1 MHGVMVSLAPFW
13 WRFRESAAATAVVST
28 PPAVTCICPFY
39 LGRTCDAVKD
49 RPAFLLQGP
58 AILGMMLLG
67 FVVYVGVMTAF
78 TGVIQG
84 SLADAITE
92 VPTMHAYDD
101 DGNRVSA
108 VSEEVAMAAQPHLE
122 RRGELRELAALHM
135 QNADYEALTKTDE
148 EIDAINEEL
157 LRMGYRDTDSS
168 IAAMYWWFAYPA
180 AAILVA
186 MTMFSGAGHFWE
198 KGFGI
203 WRRGASLEMFRA
215 SIFGLVA
222 IFLVPEVWDVFA
234 IYMTEFARYMMNPGG
249 DPHTV
254 IDSLW
259 CKMGASAA
267 CMYDFAGV
275 LDPISWSTA
284 LASPNDFGQSL
295 MGEVL
300 MPFFKLM
307 PALVVSLV
315 VFVTAK
321 VRVLF
326 ISIVLITL
334 PMWLVLRNVPYL
346 QKHAKNMMDNMV
358 GASFAPF
365 LSAVTLYVG
374 WTHVSNAPM
383 PSLEEW
389 VSVLGIV
396 TLAGLWPLILAP
408 FLSNVT
414 GTIQGAIQTAVVSSS
429 NMAMQIG
436 MGGAVG
442 AAGGAATGGLG
453 GSLRGLATGAGQGAI
468 RGMPAVDKLVKGG
481 SSTDMLAGAD
491 NGEEDGPAP
500 GDSLGGFSSEKPA
513 AGAR

>member
-1 MHGVMVSLAPFW
+1 M
-13 WRFRESAAATAVVST
+13 
-28 PPAVTCICPFY
+28 
-39 LGRTCDAVKD
+39 KD

-92 VPTMHAYDD
+92 VPTMHAYDA
-101 DGNRVSA
+101 DGNRVS
-108 VSEEVAMAAQPHLE
+108 VISDEVAAAAQPHLE
-122 RRGELRELAALHM
+122 RRDELRELATLHM

-148 EIDAINEEL
+148 EIDSINAEL
-157 LRMGYRDTDSS
+157 LRMGYHDTESS

-180 AAILVA
+180 TAILVA
-186 MTMFSGAGHFWE
+186 MTIFSGAGHFWE

-203 WRRGASLEMFRA
+203 WRRGASLDMFKA

-234 IYMTEFARYMMNPGG
+234 IHMTEFSRYMLDPAGG
-249 DPHTV
+249 DPRAV

-267 CMYDFAGV
+267 CMFDFAGV
-275 LDPISWSTA
+275 LDPVSWSTA

-295 MGEVL
+295 MGEVF

-346 QKHAKNMMDNMV
+346 KKHAKNMIDNMV

-374 WTHVSNAPM
+374 WAHVSNTPM

-414 GTIQGAIQTAVVSSS
+414 GSIQGAVQTAVISSS

-442 AAGGAATGGLG
+442 AAGGASAGGLG
-453 GSLRGLATGAGQGAI
+453 GSLRGLATGAGRGAI
-468 RGMPAVDKLVKGG
+468 GSMPAVDRLVKGG
-481 SSTDMLAGAD
+481 GNDGMLGGTGSGDDGGA
-491 NGEEDGPAP
+491 GPAAR
-500 GDSLGGFSSEKPA
+500 GALGGHASNPPDR
-513 AGAR
+513 GIT

>member
-1 MHGVMVSLAPFW
+1 
-13 WRFRESAAATAVVST
+13 
-28 PPAVTCICPFY
+28 
-39 LGRTCDAVKD
+39 
-49 RPAFLLQGP
+49 
-58 AILGMMLLG
+58 
-67 FVVYVGVMTAF
+67 
-78 TGVIQG
+78 
-84 SLADAITE
+84 
-92 VPTMHAYDD
+92 
-101 DGNRVSA
+101 
-108 VSEEVAMAAQPHLE
+108 
-122 RRGELRELAALHM
+122 
-135 QNADYEALTKTDE
+135 
-148 EIDAINEEL
+148 
-157 LRMGYRDTDSS
+157 MGYHDTDSS

-186 MTMFSGAGHFWE
+186 MTIFSGAGHFWE
-198 KGFGI
+198 KGFGM
-203 WRRGASLEMFRA
+203 WRRGASLEMFKA
-215 SIFGLVA
+215 SVFGLAA

-234 IYMTEFARYMMNPGG
+234 IHMTEFSRHMLDPAGG
-249 DPHTV
+249 DPRAV

-267 CMYDFAGV
+267 CMFDFAGV
-275 LDPISWSTA
+275 LDPVSWSTA

-295 MGEVL
+295 MGEVF

-346 QKHAKNMMDNMV
+346 KKHAKNMIDNMV

-414 GTIQGAIQTAVVSSS
+414 GSIQGAIQTAVISSS
-429 NMAMQIG
+429 SMAMQVG

-442 AAGGAATGGLG
+442 AAGGAAGGLG
-453 GSLRGLATGAGQGAI
+453 GSLRGLAVGAGRGAI
-468 RGMPAVDKLVKGG
+468 GSMPAVDKLVKGG
-481 SSTDMLAGAD
+481 ISAGTLAGAG
-491 NGEEDGPAP
+491 NGEEDDPAP
-500 GDSLGGFSSEKPA
+500 RDSLGGLPSKRPA
-513 AGAR
+513 AGIR

>member
-1 MHGVMVSLAPFW
+1 M
-13 WRFRESAAATAVVST
+13 
-28 PPAVTCICPFY
+28 
-39 LGRTCDAVKD
+39 KD

-101 DGNRVSA
+101 NGNRVSS
-108 VSEEVAMAAQPHLE
+108 VPEEIAIAAQPHLE
-122 RRGELRELAALHM
+122 RRDELRGLATLHM
-135 QNADYEALTKTDE
+135 QNADYEALTRTDE
-148 EIDAINEEL
+148 EIDSINSEL

-180 AAILVA
+180 SAILVA
-186 MTMFSGAGHFWE
+186 MTIFSGAGHFWE

-203 WRRGASLEMFRA
+203 WRRGASLDMFKA

-234 IYMTEFARYMMNPGG
+234 IHMTEFSRHMMNPGG

-267 CMYDFAGV
+267 CMFDFAGV
-275 LDPISWSTA
+275 LDPVSWSTA

-295 MGEVL
+295 MGEVF

-346 QKHAKNMMDNMV
+346 KKHAKNMIDNMV

-374 WTHVSNAPM
+374 WTHISNSPM

-414 GTIQGAIQTAVVSSS
+414 GSIQGAIQTAVISSS
-429 NMAMQIG
+429 NMAMQVG

-442 AAGGAATGGLG
+442 AAGGAAAGGLG
-453 GSLRGLATGAGQGAI
+453 GSLRGLAAGAGRGAI
-468 RGMPAVDKLVKGG
+468 GSMPVVDKLVKGVG
-481 SSTDMLAGAD
+481 SEGMLGGTGSGDDGGGAGQAAR
-491 NGEEDGPAP
+491 GALGGPA
-500 GDSLGGFSSEKPA
+500 SEPSDR
-513 AGAR
+513 GVR

>member
-1 MHGVMVSLAPFW
+1 M
-13 WRFRESAAATAVVST
+13 
-28 PPAVTCICPFY
+28 
-39 LGRTCDAVKD
+39 KD

-92 VPTMHAYDD
+92 VPTMHAYDM
-101 DGNRVSA
+101 DGNRVS
-108 VSEEVAMAAQPHLE
+108 VVPEEVAAAAQPHLE
-122 RRGELRELAALHM
+122 RRGELRELAIMHM
-135 QNADYEALTKTDE
+135 QNADYEALTQADE
-148 EIDAINEEL
+148 EIDSINAEL
-157 LRMGYRDTDSS
+157 LRMGYHDAEGS

-198 KGFGI
+198 RGFGI
-203 WRRGASLEMFRA
+203 WRRGASLDMFKA
-215 SIFGLVA
+215 SLFGLVA

-234 IYMTEFARYMMNPGG
+234 IHMTEFSRYMLDPGGG
-249 DPHTV
+249 DPRAV

-267 CMYDFAGV
+267 CMFDFAGV
-275 LDPISWSTA
+275 LDPVSWSTA

-307 PALVVSLV
+307 PALVVSIV

-346 QKHAKNMMDNMV
+346 KRHAKNMIDNMV
-358 GASFAPF
+358 GASLAPF

-374 WTHVSNAPM
+374 WAHVSNTPM

-414 GTIQGAIQTAVVSSS
+414 GSIQGAVQTAVISSS

-442 AAGGAATGGLG
+442 AAGGAAAAGGLG
-453 GSLRGLATGAGQGAI
+453 GPLRGFAIGAGRGAI
-468 RGMPAVDKLVKGG
+468 GGMPEVGRLVKSG
-481 SSTDMLAGAD
+481 AGAQAGTGSD
-491 NGEEDGPAP
+491 ETDGPAP
-500 GDSLGGFSSEKPA
+500 VAGLDGFPPERSA

>member
-1 MHGVMVSLAPFW
+1 M
-13 WRFRESAAATAVVST
+13 
-28 PPAVTCICPFY
+28 
-39 LGRTCDAVKD
+39 KD

-92 VPTMHAYDD
+92 VPTMHAYDI
-101 DGNRVSA
+101 DGKRVSV
-108 VSEEVAMAAQPHLE
+108 VSEDVAAAAQPHLE
-122 RRGELRELAALHM
+122 RRDELRRLSAIHM
-135 QNADYEALTKTDE
+135 QNADYEALTQADE
-148 EIDAINEEL
+148 EIDAINGEL
-157 LRMGYRDTDSS
+157 LRMGYHDTESG
-168 IAAMYWWFAYPA
+168 IAAMYWWFGYPA

-186 MTMFSGAGHFWE
+186 MIIFSGAAHFWE
-198 KGFGI
+198 KGFGL
-203 WRRGASLEMFRA
+203 WRRGTSLEMFRA
-215 SIFGLVA
+215 SLFGLVA
-222 IFLVPEVWDVFA
+222 IFLVPEVWDTFA
-234 IYMTEFARYMMNPGG
+234 IHMTEFSRYMMNPGG
-249 DPHTV
+249 DPHDV

-267 CMYDFAGV
+267 CMFDFAGV
-275 LDPISWSTA
+275 LDPVSWSTA

-295 MGEVL
+295 MGEVF

-346 QKHAKNMMDNMV
+346 KKHAKNMVDNMV

-414 GTIQGAIQTAVVSSS
+414 GSIQGAVQTAVISSS
-429 NMAMQIG
+429 TMAMQIG

-442 AAGGAATGGLG
+442 AASGAGGAAAAGGLG
-453 GSLRGLATGAGQGAI
+453 GPLRGFAMGAGRGAV
-468 RGMPAVDKLVKGG
+468 GSMPAVDELMKGTKSSGMLGGTGSGSDGGATGG
-481 SSTDMLAGAD
+481 S
-491 NGEEDGPAP
+491 
-500 GDSLGGFSSEKPA
+500 PA
-513 AGAR
+513 AGGMPGDPASSQPGRGVT

>member
-1 MHGVMVSLAPFW
+1 M
-13 WRFRESAAATAVVST
+13 
-28 PPAVTCICPFY
+28 
-39 LGRTCDAVKD
+39 KD

-67 FVVYVGVMTAF
+67 FVVYVGVMTTF

-92 VPTMHAYDD
+92 VPTMHAYDT
-101 DGNRVSA
+101 DGKRVS
-108 VSEEVAMAAQPHLE
+108 VISEEVAAAAQPHLE
-122 RRGELRELAALHM
+122 RRDELHKLAAIHM
-135 QNADYEALTKTDE
+135 QNADYEALTQTDE
-148 EIDAINEEL
+148 EIDAINEKL
-157 LRMGYRDTDSS
+157 LRMGYHDTDSS

-186 MTMFSGAGHFWE
+186 MIIFSGAGHFWE
-198 KGFGI
+198 KGLGV
-203 WRRGASLEMFRA
+203 WRRGTSLEMFRA
-215 SIFGLVA
+215 SLFGLVA

-234 IYMTEFARYMMNPGG
+234 IHMTEFSRHMMNPGG

-267 CMYDFAGV
+267 CMFDFAGV
-275 LDPISWSTA
+275 LDPVSWSTA

-295 MGEVL
+295 MGEVF

-321 VRVLF
+321 VRMLF

-334 PMWLVLRNVPYL
+334 PMWLVLYNVPYL
-346 QKHAKNMMDNMV
+346 KKHAKNMIDNMV

-374 WTHVSNAPM
+374 WSHISDTPM

-414 GTIQGAIQTAVVSSS
+414 GSIQGAVQTAVISSS

-453 GSLRGLATGAGQGAI
+453 GSLRGFAAGAGRGAI
-468 RGMPAVDKLVKGG
+468 GSMPAVNRLVRNGRNEGMRGEQGSGDDDGG
-481 SSTDMLAGAD
+481 AGD
-491 NGEEDGPAP
+491 D
-500 GDSLGGFSSEKPA
+500 PA
-513 AGAR
+513 ARNTSGDPASNPPDRGVT